1 MALTRKFLAALGIE
15 ADKVDEII
23 TAHSETVNGLK
34 EQIAENKDAAK
45 KYEEL
50 KTKYDELKENA
61 DANTPYKEK
70 YEKEHEAFESYKNE
84 QTAKETKE
92 QKTEA
97 FKKLLKEAGVSEKH
111 LDAVLKVSDVDS
123 LEFDDKGNVKD
134 AKDKV
139 DAIKKDWSDFIVT
152 ETTKGANTKNPPDGE
167 GANKHTAFSESRK
180 IYDEYMKS
188 HYGIEPQSNNTN
200 SNNDGGKE

>member
-34 EQIAENKDAAK
+34 EQMAEYKESAK
-45 KYEEL
+45 IYEDL
-50 KTKYDELKENA
+50 KTKYDDLKANA

-134 AKDKV
+134 AKEKV

-152 ETTKGANTKNPPDGE
+152 DSRHGADTKTPPDGE
-167 GANKHTAFSESRK
+167 GANKHIASNESRK
-180 IYDEYMKS
+180 IYDEYMKT
-188 HYGIEPQSNNTN
+188 HYGIEPQSNNA
-200 SNNDGGKE
+200 NNNNGGKE